1 MLENLSGK
9 DGVPPPELIRDLRT
23 LCSMES
29 KQIQALADAFE
40 NLPKALSKQSVAEV
54 FSKNLHLLKAD
65 PERVSSSAKVA
76 LYLWDRWSAE
86 RLSKD
91 QIISDLQS
99 LDIDE
104 PALKN
109 VMPLLNAMQKRV
121 QDLRKL
127 KIETTVLATGT
138 PTIDSAMCVIDG
150 RVVFQS
156 GKHEDELTDSQEYYQ
171 IDHFV
176 PIATLE
182 IISELNDEKATH
194 SYLLTE
200 AKLNQLKDILD
211 RASKRLAAVKERLC
225 PPQQKELS
233 CDEKSR

>member
-9 DGVPPPELIRDLRT
+9 DGVPSSELVRDIRT
-23 LCSMES
+23 LCSMEQ
-29 KQIQALADAFE
+29 KQLQSLAGAFE
-40 NLPKALSKQSVAEV
+40 NLPEDLSNQSVAEV

-65 PERVSSSAKVA
+65 PEQVSTSANVA
-76 LYLWDRWSAE
+76 LYIWNRWSSK

-91 QIISDLQS
+91 QIVSDLQG
-99 LDIDE
+99 LDINE
-104 PALKN
+104 SALKN

-127 KIETTVLATGT
+127 RIEHGVLATGT

-150 RVVFQS
+150 RAVFQS
-156 GKHEDELTDSQEYYQ
+156 GKHEDELTDNQEYFQ

-182 IISELNDEKATH
+182 IISELNDEKVTH

-200 AKLNQLKDILD
+200 DKLDQLKDILD
-211 RASKRLAAVKERLC
+211 RAYKRLINVKEHLC
-225 PPQQKELS
+225 PPK
-233 CDEKSR
+233 